1 MAKFLFI
8 YRESTEKSAKPSP
21 AEMQALA
28 GAWHAWMQKYS
39 AAILPGGDGLK
50 RSGRLLKTG
59 ILSDGPYVETK
70 EIIASFTVIQADG
83 YDAAL
88 AIARECP
95 GYNDARWPGYS
106 IEIREMFGF
115 A

>member
-1 MAKFLFI
+1 
-8 YRESTEKSAKPSP
+8 
-21 AEMQALA
+21 MQAL
-28 GAWHAWMQKYS
+28 GAAWGTWMEKFRS
-39 AAILPGGDGLK
+39 AIVLGDGLK

-59 ILSDGPYVETK
+59 IVSDGPYVETK